1 LSEKQLPLL
10 AEIAD
15 KMPTLQ
21 TMWAFWTMVGLAAGL
36 ITMVLTV
43 MNMWVGAASVLISAG
58 IGILAFSDRSLDS
71 AIVSELGRESLVQ
84 NKMAPFVPF
93 VFACIGWGVVA
104 GKLRRKV
111 KDSSELM

>member
-1 LSEKQLPLL
+1 MPLL

-21 TMWAFWTMVGLAAGL
+21 TVWLLWTMLGLAAGL

-43 MNMWVGAASVLISAG
+43 MNMWVGALSVFISAG
-58 IGILAFSDRSLDS
+58 IGIFVFADRSLDL
-71 AIVSELGRESLVQ
+71 AIVSELGREYLVQ

-93 VFACIGWGVVA
+93 IFACIGWGVVA
-104 GKLRRKV
+104 GKRRRRMKLAV
-111 KDSSELM
+111 S